1 MRTTVL
7 FLIFLSLALP
17 LHAGWL
23 VPPDAARIRYS
34 AHQDKG
40 HATLDGALKELSDSG
55 RIRRLDGIDGIE
67 LFSEETFQQ
76 ELFAGLERDAPRELK
91 EARESSGNMHNPKMH
106 QLWKPFEKALLAT
119 PTIKRLSAS
128 LAAHG
133 LTISRVERE
142 KFELRNTI
150 ADPKRRFHGFLWLG
164 VSKSGS
170 DGKPSD

>member
-1 MRTTVL
+1 M
-7 FLIFLSLALP
+7 
-17 LHAGWL
+17 
-23 VPPDAARIRYS
+23 PPDTARIVYS
-34 AHQDKG
+34 AEKGKG
-40 HATLDGALKELSDSG
+40 HATFDGALKELSESD
-55 RIRRLDGIDGIE
+55 RIRRLDGINGCE

-106 QLWKPFEKALLAT
+106 QLWKPFEKAFLAT
-119 PTIKRLSAS
+119 PTIKSLSAS

-150 ADPKRRFHGFLWLG
+150 ADPKRRFHGFLCFML
-164 VSKSGS
+164 
-170 DGKPSD
+170 PSPAVTENHRIEPMLVA